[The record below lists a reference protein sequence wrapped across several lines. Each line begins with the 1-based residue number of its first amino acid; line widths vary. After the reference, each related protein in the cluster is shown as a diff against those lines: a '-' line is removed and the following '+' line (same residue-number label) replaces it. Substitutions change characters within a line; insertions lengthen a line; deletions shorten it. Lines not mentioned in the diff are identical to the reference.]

1 MGINTNITQKE
12 GQQQAIQQIR
22 NHLEQRIIGQSALL
36 DRLLIGVLTGGHI
49 LLEGLPGLAKTT
61 AVNTLASSIH
71 ASFQRIQFTPDLMP
85 GDLTG
90 SDIFDPKESA
100 FHFVKGPLFHEI
112 VLADE
117 INRAPPKVQSALLE
131 AMQEHQITVGGVTR
145 DLPPLFMV
153 LATQN
158 PLEQSGTYPL
168 PEAQL
173 DRFLLHVVLD
183 YPTAEDELLI
193 LKQDRQQHFGADKEL
208 VDSPVKPETV
218 LAARRE
224 VAEIHVE
231 EVLEAYI
238 VKLVGLTRHLGDIED
253 GWQNYLR
260 AGASPRASIALLRA
274 SSALA
279 YIKGR
284 EFVIPEDIIEV
295 APDVLRHRLSLGHE
309 ARAAGVD
316 ADAIIQ
322 TLLAKVAVP

>member
-1 MGINTNITQKE
+1 MLYTKQMQS
-12 GQQQAIQQIR
+12 QQTFLQIR
-22 NHLEQRIIGQSALL
+22 SHLEQTIVGQSALL

-90 SDIFDPKESA
+90 SDIFDPKENT
-100 FHFVKGPLFHEI
+100 FHFIKGPLFHEI

-145 DLPPLFMV
+145 DLPELFMV

-183 YPTAEDELLI
+183 YPSVEDELLI
-193 LKQDRQQHFGADKEL
+193 LKRDRQQHFGTDEEINTSAIQ
-208 VDSPVKPETV
+208 PETV
-218 LAARRE
+218 LAARHE
-224 VAEIHVE
+224 VAEVHVK
-231 EVLEAYI
+231 EVLEKYI
-238 VKLVGLTRHLGDIED
+238 VKLVGMTRHLGEIEQSWCD
-253 GWQNYLR
+253 FLR

-274 SSALA
+274 SSAMA

-284 EFVIPEDIIEV
+284 DYVIPEDIIEV
-295 APDVLRHRLSLGHE
+295 APDVLRHRLSLGHA
-309 ARAAGVD
+309 ARAASID

-322 TLLAKVAVP
+322 GVLSKVAVP

>member
-1 MGINTNITQKE
+1 MNQKDK
-12 GQQQAIQQIR
+12 QQHAIQQIR
-22 NHLEQRIIGQSALL
+22 SHLEKRIIGQSDLL
-36 DRLLIGVLTGGHI
+36 DRLLIGILTGGHI

-61 AVNTLASSIH
+61 AVNSLASSIH

-90 SDIFDPKESA
+90 SDIFDPKDSS

-183 YPTAEDELLI
+183 YPSPEDELLI
-193 LKQDRQQHFGADKEL
+193 LKQDRQQHFGTDKQNL
-208 VDSPVKPETV
+208 DSPIQSETV
-218 LAARRE
+218 LAARHE

-238 VKLVGLTRHLGDIED
+238 VKLVGMTRHLGDIQD

-284 EFVIPEDIIEV
+284 DFVIPEDIIEI

-309 ARAAGVD
+309 ARAASVD

>member
-1 MGINTNITQKE
+1 MKKIQKQN
-12 GQQQAIQQIR
+12 QQDAIQQIR
-22 NHLEQRIIGQSALL
+22 AHLETQIIGQSDLL
-36 DRLLIGVLTGGHI
+36 DRLLIGVLTGGHV

-61 AVNTLASSIH
+61 AVNALASSIH

-85 GDLTG
+85 ADLTG
-90 SDIFDPKESA
+90 SDIFDPESRA

-183 YPTAEDELLI
+183 YPSAEDELLI
-193 LKQDRQQHFGADKEL
+193 LKQDRQQHFGTDEETIN
-208 VDSPVKPETV
+208 SPVQPATI
-218 LAARRE
+218 LAARHE

-231 EVLEAYI
+231 EVLETYI
-238 VKLVGLTRHLGDIED
+238 VKLVGMTRLLGDIEE
-253 GWQNYLR
+253 GWGNYLR

-279 YIKGR
+279 YIRGR
-284 EFVIPEDIIEV
+284 EYVLPEDIIDV

-316 ADAIIQ
+316 ADKIIQ

>member
-1 MGINTNITQKE
+1 MKKIQKQN
-12 GQQQAIQQIR
+12 QQDAIQQIR
-22 NHLEQRIIGQSALL
+22 AHLETQIIGQSDLL
-36 DRLLIGVLTGGHI
+36 DRLLIGVLTGGHV

-61 AVNTLASSIH
+61 AVNALASSIH

-85 GDLTG
+85 ADLTG
-90 SDIFDPKESA
+90 SDIFDPESRA

-183 YPTAEDELLI
+183 YPSAEDELLI
-193 LKQDRQQHFGADKEL
+193 LKQDRQQHFGTDEETIN
-208 VDSPVKPETV
+208 SPVQPATI
-218 LAARRE
+218 LAARHE

-238 VKLVGLTRHLGDIED
+238 VKLVGMTRLLGDIEE
-253 GWQNYLR
+253 GWENYLR

-274 SSALA
+274 SSSALA
-279 YIKGR
+279 YIRGR
-284 EFVIPEDIIEV
+284 EYVLPEDIIDV

-316 ADAIIQ
+316 ADKIIQ

>member
-1 MGINTNITQKE
+1 MHS
-12 GQQQAIQQIR
+12 QQTFLQIR
-22 NHLEQRIIGQSALL
+22 SHLEQNIVGQSALL

-61 AVNTLASSIH
+61 AVNALASSIH

-90 SDIFDPKESA
+90 SDIFDPKDSS
-100 FHFVKGPLFHEI
+100 FHFIEGPLFHEI

-145 DLPPLFMV
+145 DLPELFMV

-183 YPTAEDELLI
+183 YPNADDELLI
-193 LKQDRQQHFGADKEL
+193 LKRDRQQHFGTDET
-208 VDSPVKPETV
+208 VNTSPIQPETV
-218 LAARRE
+218 LAARHE
-224 VAEIHVE
+224 VAEVHVE
-231 EVLEAYI
+231 EVLEKYI
-238 VKLVGLTRHLGDIED
+238 VKLVGMTRHLGEIKE
-253 GWQNYLR
+253 GWDDFLR

-279 YIKGR
+279 YINDR
-284 EFVIPEDIIEV
+284 DYVIPEDIIEV
-295 APDVLRHRLSLGHE
+295 APDVLRHRLSLGHA
-309 ARAAGVD
+309 ARAAGVN
-316 ADAIIQ
+316 ADEIIQ
-322 TLLAKVAVP
+322 QVLAKVAVP